1 MTGALSARMLYC
13 ERTDEAIHEERRD
26 VMKTRRMARGAG
38 LLLGLALPACAATAA
53 PAPPGDTSEV
63 RFTLGEAA
71 LLDCLR
77 AATPQTFSVGSKSL
91 NADLTLL
98 DPSDLVLR
106 NGKATFKIRVK
117 GKTLAVDQVVN
128 PIITLDRDAQSG
140 QYFGV
145 VSSLPIQ
152 IPGLGALDLKDF
164 MPRFE
169 IPAVLEN
176 LYRVSDRPLGLRL
189 HIRRIAILD
198 HLLEVG
204 ADVDFAPAVSSRTPG

>member
-1 MTGALSARMLYC
+1 MRLL
-13 ERTDEAIHEERRD
+13 EEARD
-26 VMKTRRMARGAG
+26 VMNSRRMMRTAG
-38 LLLGLALPACAATAA
+38 LLLGLALPASATAA
-53 PAPPGDTSEV
+53 TPAPTAGDTSEV

-106 NGKATFKIRVK
+106 NGKASFKIRVK

-128 PIITLDRDAQSG
+128 PIITLNRDAQSG

-145 VSSLPIQ
+145 ISSLPIQ

-176 LYRVSDRPLGLRL
+176 LYRVSDRPLGVRL

-204 ADVDFAPAVSSRTPG
+204 ADVDFAPVVSSRTPG

>member
-1 MTGALSARMLYC
+1 M
-13 ERTDEAIHEERRD
+13 
-26 VMKTRRMARGAG
+26 
-38 LLLGLALPACAATAA
+38 
-53 PAPPGDTSEV
+53 
-63 RFTLGEAA
+63 GEAA

-77 AATPQTFSVGSKSL
+77 AAMPQTFSVGTKVLST
-91 NADLTLL
+91 DLTLL

-106 NGKATFKIRVK
+106 DGKASFRVRVK
-117 GKTLAVDQVVN
+117 GRTLPVDQVVN

-152 IPGLGALDLKDF
+152 IPGLGALDLKDYL
-164 MPRFE
+164 PRFE
-169 IPAVLEN
+169 IPEVMEN

-189 HIRRIAILD
+189 RIRRIAILE

-204 ADVDFAPAVSSRTPG
+204 ADIDFAPVVSSRTPG

>member
-1 MTGALSARMLYC
+1 
-13 ERTDEAIHEERRD
+13 
-26 VMKTRRMARGAG
+26 MKPRRMTRTAG
-38 LLLGLALPACAATAA
+38 LLLALAFSASAAA
-53 PAPPGDTSEV
+53 PAPAPSQGEASEV

-77 AATPQTFSVGSKSL
+77 AATPQTFSVGSKSV

-106 NGKATFKIRVK
+106 NGKASFKIRVK
-117 GKTLAVDQVVN
+117 AKTLAVDQVVN
-128 PIITLDRDAQSG
+128 PIVTLDRDAQSG

-145 VSSLPIQ
+145 ISSLPIQ
-152 IPGLGALDLKDF
+152 TILGAIDLKDF

-198 HLLEVG
+198 HLVEVG